1 MAELTLHGGCT
12 FCNAQLWQMRDN
24 TVPSPSK
31 IAGIKQMPLSDRKWD
46 ADTVLAIN
54 FNNVLSSGNID
65 GYFQDVK
72 YFKIFKKLSQQ
83 PELLDVFTTPTEHV
97 GVIEDF
103 MVGSRCPYTYY
114 TRPILQA
121 KDAKGRTYEKVGTT
135 VKSRPYEL
143 NDGIIRIIGLIQ
155 DEDNSDLYHIDNRNM
170 WHISLNAVDAGFSNT
185 IAKTFTDTLHKY
197 QKETVGNGAYRTF
210 DIEGLLGQY
219 DCETNRYNDTYDD
232 IIEWERF
239 MSSGELKAA
248 IDIRGIITIG
258 DIDANSF
265 QYNPNSNHTVS
276 VKFSF
281 RQFDDI
287 ANISIHGRQLPAN
300 PIYNDVLAEK
310 MSAPLLENINRTDT
324 LSYLTTPRE

>member
-12 FCNAQLWQMRDN
+12 FCNAQLWQMNDN

-54 FNNVLSSGNID
+54 FNNALSSGNIE

-114 TRPILQA
+114 IRPILQA

-155 DEDNSDLYHIDNRNM
+155 DEDDHDLFHIDSRNM

-219 DCETNRYNDTYDD
+219 DCETNKYNDTYDD
-232 IIEWERF
+232 IVEWERF
-239 MSSGELKAA
+239 MSGGE
-248 IDIRGIITIG
+248 
-258 DIDANSF
+258 
-265 QYNPNSNHTVS
+265 
-276 VKFSF
+276 
-281 RQFDDI
+281 
-287 ANISIHGRQLPAN
+287 
-300 PIYNDVLAEK
+300 
-310 MSAPLLENINRTDT
+310 
-324 LSYLTTPRE
+324 